1 MTYDLMNS
9 EADIEAAGHR
19 INYKYKGSRYGLLTN
34 GDVTYENN
42 VITVKGTDIYLTPVR
57 Q

>member
-1 MTYDLMNS
+1 MLHKLEHGNS
-9 EADIEAAGHR
+9 CAYW